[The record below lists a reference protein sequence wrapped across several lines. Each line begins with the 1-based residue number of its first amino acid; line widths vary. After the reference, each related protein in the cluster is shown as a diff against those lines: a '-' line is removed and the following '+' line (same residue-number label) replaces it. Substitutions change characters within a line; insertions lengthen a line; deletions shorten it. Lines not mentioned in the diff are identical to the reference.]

1 VNASTTDTELPD
13 AVSRR
18 LPFPEAAALFN
29 SALGAVIIT
38 AAATGHVED
47 AGQGLPWL
55 ASFLVTP
62 FALHDPTRLSLP
74 RDIRTSMASWL
85 AQNPLLGDEF
95 GRHANLLAPTTRRAI
110 RYALGSGMVSLDSTR
125 LTPVGKIR
133 GMSGVKGA
141 ALRTYY
147 AAGRLAGRWIAR
159 TDVLTAY
166 SILGVKL

>member
-1 VNASTTDTELPD
+1 VNIGAADTDR
-13 AVSRR
+13 AAGVGRR

-29 SALGAVIIT
+29 PALGALILT
-38 AAATGHVED
+38 AAAAGHVED
-47 AGQGLPWL
+47 TGRGLPWL

-74 RDIRTSMASWL
+74 RSIRTSMTSWL

-95 GRHANLLAPTTRRAI
+95 NRNANVLAPTTRKAI
-110 RYALGSGMVSLDSTR
+110 RYALRSGMVSLDSAR
-125 LTPVGKIR
+125 LTPVGNIR
-133 GMSGVKGA
+133 GMSGAGGA
-141 ALRTYY
+141 SVRIYY